1 MSFTI
6 FCTCGC
12 GEAVEALDEGFSAVS
27 VEVAACSTLQAA
39 GVVSSTI
46 RKSAAYA
53 AAVPQSSGWAHRD
66 GLVTFG

>member
-12 GEAVEALDEGFSAVS
+12 GEAVEASDAGFAATS
-27 VEVAACSTLQAA
+27 VEVEACPTLRAA

-53 AAVPQSSGWAHRD
+53 AAVPASAGWSHKD